1 MKIHIRLIANQLL
14 LNALVSDAENYCK
27 DHNGFKID
35 ILSSSVYWKSIN
47 LRECNLCLNV
57 NVKYSRK
64 YSTDIIT
71 TLFRLQIEKATII
84 EDDETCEINY
94 YAQLDDLT
102 SSPDKFA
109 LFSYINK
116 SEKLS
121 PELLMIFVS

>member
-102 SSPDKFA
+102 SSLDKFA

-116 SEKLS
+116 SE
-121 PELLMIFVS
+121 